1 MLKNKRN
8 DLLYLLNI
16 IEYIEKINL
25 YSNNLLNPETLYEEN
40 EQMNYN
46 AILSLLTQIGES
58 STKISEE
65 TKNEYTYPW
74 KDVIGLRNRITH
86 DYSGINIYI
95 VFETIRNSLPSL
107 KRKVIQI
114 IIEGINSSA
123 FDEAELISAKE
134 SKFYS
139 HIDFKTLNSKL

>member
-25 YSNNLLNPETLYEEN
+25 YSNNLLNPEKLYEEN